1 MQRTD
6 AFFVV
11 FAVSSSLSINTMAP
25 LGPHRH
31 INSTIILNISTNTSF
46 QFDKG
51 MNNMNNRAFTQVSSL
66 MRTLVLH
73 FNEEAPRWGEGGQW
87 CHTHSFIPPSPLLSS
102 PHLSISLSHP
112 LKRKGK
118 ICKGK
123 PLSLNILHAC
133 PGHFRQHVNPQS
145 PMQSASTCSP
155 AIHFP
160 CSSSWAKI
168 FKK

>member
-1 MQRTD
+1 
-6 AFFVV
+6 
-11 FAVSSSLSINTMAP
+11 
-25 LGPHRH
+25 
-31 INSTIILNISTNTSF
+31 
-46 QFDKG
+46 
-51 MNNMNNRAFTQVSSL
+51 

-73 FNEEAPRWGEGGQW
+73 FNEETPRWGEGGQW

-102 PHLSISLSHP
+102 PHLSISLNHP

-145 PMQSASTCSP
+145 RCSRLP
-155 AIHFP
+155 RAALLFTFHVLVPGQKYIKN
-160 CSSSWAKI
+160 KI
-168 FKK
+168 KNKNW